1 MYIYS
6 LSIRLHAGVSTIEPQ
21 IWQAIPF
28 SAFID
33 AVEDYEADSETDDEG
48 DMMNAWT
55 GYFILYYLKKTVFY
69 IPFSSFKI
77 ISIEYT

>member
-21 IWQAIPF
+21 IRQAIPC
-28 SAFID
+28 SAFVD

-48 DMMNAWT
+48 DMMNTWT
-55 GYFILYYLKKTVFY
+55 SYFILYYLKKQFSIY
-69 IPFSSFKI
+69 PFRVLK
-77 ISIEYT
+77 

>member
-28 SAFID
+28 SAFVD

-48 DMMNAWT
+48 DMMNAWI
-55 GYFILYYLKKTVFY
+55 GYFILSQKTVFY